1 MPQLPDSFPIASHV
15 VSLVDPMFEDL
26 EESEVV
32 EGNSVES
39 EREILEEVGS
49 GRLWGA
55 GNDKK
60 ETDISRVAFERVD
73 DFLQHLL

>member
-15 VSLVDPMFEDL
+15 VSLFDPMFEDL

-39 EREILEEVGS
+39 EREILEEVG
-49 GRLWGA
+49 
-55 GNDKK
+55 
-60 ETDISRVAFERVD
+60 
-73 DFLQHLL
+73 